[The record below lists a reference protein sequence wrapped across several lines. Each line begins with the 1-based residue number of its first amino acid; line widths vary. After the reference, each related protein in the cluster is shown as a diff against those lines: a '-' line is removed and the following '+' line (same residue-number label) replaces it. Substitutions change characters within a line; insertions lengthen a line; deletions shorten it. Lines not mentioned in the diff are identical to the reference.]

1 VASKS
6 GNSEG
11 KSTELN
17 FLGSGT
23 TVEGDVFTKSSIR
36 VDGKIKGTLNCE
48 NTLTVGESGV
58 IEGSVKAKNAVV
70 GGKIQGKII
79 VEEKLVLETKSQL
92 IGELKSKKLIVD
104 EGAVFDG
111 ASDMGLQ
118 SPKPEV
124 KKSPPP
130 AEAE

>member
-1 VASKS
+1 MASKS

-23 TVEGDVFTKSSIR
+23 TVEGDVITKSSIR
-36 VDGKIKGTLNCE
+36 VDGKIKGTLNCD
-48 NTLTVGESGV
+48 NTLTVGESGE
-58 IEGSVKAKNAVV
+58 IEGSVKAKNAVI
-70 GGKIQGKII
+70 GGKIKGKII

-111 ASDMGLQ
+111 ASDMGVQ
-118 SPKPEV
+118 SPQSEV

-130 AEAE
+130 AETT